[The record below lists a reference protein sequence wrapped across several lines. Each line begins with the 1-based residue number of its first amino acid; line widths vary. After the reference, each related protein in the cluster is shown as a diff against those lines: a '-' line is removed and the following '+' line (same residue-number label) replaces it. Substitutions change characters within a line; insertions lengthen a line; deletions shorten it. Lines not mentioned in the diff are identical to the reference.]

1 MSTDDLK
8 NIIVNI
14 IRMVSNA
21 SYSYSLSALS
31 GMSPSSWFIDS
42 TCCNHMTPYSFLFF
56 ELKPASHLLNIHT
69 ANGSIMS
76 CHNIGFVSTSN
87 LSVPEVFNVPNL
99 SYSLFSVGQLA
110 ELGYCIIFDILG
122 VLCRIRGRDRNLGPV
137 PELDVCFSW
146 TTFIF
151 HLFLLLL

>member
-99 SYSLFSVGQLA
+99 SYNLFSVGQLA
-110 ELGYCIIFDILG
+110 ELGYCIIFNYSGCI
-122 VLCRIRGRDRNLGPV
+122 V
-137 PELDVCFSW
+137 
-146 TTFIF
+146 
-151 HLFLLLL
+151 